1 MIADRSRRMAVMIGV
16 GHVVRAME
24 NASAQRGLWK
34 LMLRLPALRGQL
46 QILSVRNTDLRSL
59 CDAFD
64 DASSTLSR
72 LYKEVPM
79 NPKMIAEYETVC
91 SEIESEV
98 VELCLSLGQ
107 KQL

>member
-1 MIADRSRRMAVMIGV
+1 
-16 GHVVRAME
+16 ME
-24 NASAQRGLWK
+24 HASAQRGLWK

-46 QILSVRNTDLRSL
+46 QIVSVRNPDLRSL

-64 DASSTLSR
+64 DASLTLAR
-72 LYKEVPM
+72 LYKEVPL

-98 VELCLSLGQ
+98 VEFCLRVQ
-107 KQL
+107 PKQL